1 MSAHLYGQVLLP
13 LAEVPFEEIA
23 ICLKRLGWTREDQP
37 SDHPP
42 LIQGEPEVATWTFHG
57 GKPFIIYTFNPIAR
71 LRVLDVATAPPAVR
85 MAIAQQIPL
94 IDEVQLSKLFDSQ
107 DPKARLRALWAA
119 KEVERVDLLARVEKL
134 KQDPEPA
141 IAEQAGEVAA
151 QLERMDAARTSML
164 VNLQILAEAAPSMIM
179 QMSNPEFVR
188 ALKPNERDLTELFDE
203 QLLAPARSA
212 VSQIYQKTPT
222 LSPIEPGGEI
232 DVVAAPAGL
241 LRWPNMLSNK
251 FPLGYRDMAGWMEP
265 QHIWM
270 IWTVTSP
277 GGDKVRY
284 DGLVWL
290 EDKWLWL
297 PKIFRYV
304 APYLMSP
311 LMPSAGSH

>member
-1 MSAHLYGQVLLP
+1 MTAHLYGQVLLP
-13 LAEVPFEEIA
+13 SAEVSFEEIA
-23 ICLKRLGWTREDQP
+23 ICLEHLGWTLEDQF

-42 LIQGEPEVATWTFHG
+42 LIQGEPEVASWTYHG

-85 MAIAQQIPL
+85 MAIAERIPL
-94 IDEVQLSKLFDSQ
+94 IDEVKLSKLFDSP
-107 DPKARLRALWAA
+107 DPKDRLRALWAA
-119 KEVERVDLLARVEKL
+119 KEVERVDLLARVNKL

-151 QLERMDAARTSML
+151 QLEHMDAARTNML
-164 VNLQILAEAAPSMIM
+164 VNLKILAEAAPSMIM
-179 QMSNPEFVR
+179 RMNDPEFVR
-188 ALKPNERDLTELFDE
+188 ELKPSEQDLAKLFDE
-203 QLLAPARSA
+203 QLLAPASNA

-222 LSPIEPGGEI
+222 LSPIEPGCEI

-251 FPLGYRDMAGWMEP
+251 FPLGYRDMAGWMTP
-265 QHIWM
+265 HYIWL
-270 IWTVTSP
+270 IWTVTSA

-297 PKIFRYV
+297 PKIFRFV

-311 LMPSAGSH
+311 LMYATGSH